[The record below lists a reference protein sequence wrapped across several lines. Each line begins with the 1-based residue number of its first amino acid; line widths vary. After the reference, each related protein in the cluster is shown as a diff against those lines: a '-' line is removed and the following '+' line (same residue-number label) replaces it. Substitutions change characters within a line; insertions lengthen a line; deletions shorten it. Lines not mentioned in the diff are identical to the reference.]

1 MPLRYWRS
9 KPKKRGLKIQ
19 KPKKNL
25 NLLLNKW
32 SGKPVFSLHFILN
45 DGIPNLLKMKDLQ
58 DTLILLQK
66 DFEINIVKV
75 VSTKEDLIDMLRPV
89 IHQML
94 NRDFERL
101 LQVCYRIDLG
111 ENKLKSILHESDP
124 ETMALDLA
132 KALVERQMLKIEL
145 KRKYSEKA

>member
-1 MPLRYWRS
+1 
-9 KPKKRGLKIQ
+9 
-19 KPKKNL
+19 
-25 NLLLNKW
+25 
-32 SGKPVFSLHFILN
+32 
-45 DGIPNLLKMKDLQ
+45 MKDLQ

-66 DFEINIVKV
+66 DFEISNVKLA
-75 VSTKEDLIDMLRPV
+75 STKDDLIDMLRPV

-94 NRDFERL
+94 NREFERL
-101 LQVCYRIDLG
+101 LQVCYRVDLG

-124 ETMALDLA
+124 ETMAFDLA